1 VKLAIRHLRL
11 FVLTLRTFLLKSVY
25 GMDIGKGTI
34 MSLSVKLD
42 KTNPKGLHIGND
54 SYIAFGAVVLTHDFV
69 RSLHAHT
76 YIGNQT
82 FIGAN
87 SIVLPGIKVGNNCI
101 VGSGSV
107 VTKDVPDNSV
117 AVGNPARI
125 IKSNINVGK
134 FGKVLN
140 D

>member
-1 VKLAIRHLRL
+1 MKLAIRHLRL
-11 FVLTLRTFLLKSVY
+11 FILTLRTFLLKSVY

-42 KTNPKGLHIGND
+42 KTNPKGLHIGSD

-125 IKSNINVGK
+125 IKSNINVGR

>member
-1 VKLAIRHLRL
+1 MKLAIRHLRL

>member
-1 VKLAIRHLRL
+1 MKLVIRHLRL

-125 IKSNINVGK
+125 IKSNINVGR

>member
-1 VKLAIRHLRL
+1 
-11 FVLTLRTFLLKSVY
+11 
-25 GMDIGKGTI
+25 M
-34 MSLSVKLD
+34 
-42 KTNPKGLHIGND
+42 
-54 SYIAFGAVVLTHDFV
+54 
-69 RSLHAHT
+69 HAHT